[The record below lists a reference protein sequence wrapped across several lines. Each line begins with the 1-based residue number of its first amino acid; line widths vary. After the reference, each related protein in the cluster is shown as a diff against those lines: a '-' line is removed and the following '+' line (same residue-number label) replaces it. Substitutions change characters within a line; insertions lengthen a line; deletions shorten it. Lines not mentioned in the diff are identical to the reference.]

1 MNDKFYRGLGDG
13 TCPAARRPA
22 LDPSRARRLQLRRRF
37 SDRLPRH
44 HPYITHIV
52 VVDVVVGAEDVE
64 RDVANGLDLE
74 LRGRALAVDVD
85 RCNAVL
91 RRQGVG

>member
-1 MNDKFYRGLGDG
+1 MAL
-13 TCPAARRPA
+13 ARLHA
-22 LDPSRARRLQLRRRF
+22 GRRLTRAEHAGCSFGEGFQIGC
-37 SDRLPRH
+37 PV
-44 HPYITHIV
+44 ITHIV

-64 RDVANGLDLE
+64 RDVANGLELE